1 MPGLRID
8 KLLWFLRMA
17 RTRPLAQEWAEAGH
31 IRINGRRVDRAH
43 LPVKVGDRLVIPIG
57 EQVRVIEIIA
67 LPERRGPA
75 IEAQACYRT
84 LDDPAPTP
92 LARPQIKET

>member
-17 RTRPLAQEWAEAGH
+17 KTRPIAQQWAETGH
-31 IRINGRRVDRAH
+31 IRLNGRRVDRAH
-43 LPVKVGDRLVIPIG
+43 LPVGVGDRLVIPIG
-57 EQVRVIEIIA
+57 GNVHVIEIIA

-75 IEAQACYRT
+75 IEAQACYRV